1 MLKSINLSLSSN
13 CGADCIFCP
22 TDRGLRIKQK
32 VMPFEHAEKIVNEI
46 SSKEFKKYHNIT
58 RISIGENGDAFLNKD
73 IIEILRYIKLKIP
86 QAKIVL
92 FTNFQYFTK
101 DRAEIILK
109 EGLIHSFFC
118 NIDGSTAKNYFYVK
132 KLDLNNTK
140 HNLIDFLKIRK
151 KLNRDFP
158 LTVFILTLHNYIHT
172 IYNHFNFYPT
182 KLKNR
187 NFISIADDFTIIER
201 QLEKILNPTRDR
213 IRKAKIGAWAERR
226 KIDTQKI
233 DYKKYSCPNLYS
245 IETEAFIAPDGT
257 WYACCIDAN
266 NELVLGN
273 VIEQSINKIF
283 FSKKRRAL
291 IKLLK
296 NKQFAKIG
304 NPCNTVNCC
313 LPIKKS
319 EVIFIKI
326 KKLLQK
332 IKTILKLILP
342 DFIFNIILVS
352 FRKIKSRF

>member
-13 CGADCIFCP
+13 CGADCIYCP
-22 TDRGLRIKQK
+22 TDRGLRIQQK
-32 VMPFEHAEKIVNEI
+32 VMPFEYAKKIINEI

-58 RISIGENGDAFLNKD
+58 RISVSENGDAFLNKD
-73 IIEILRYIKLKIP
+73 LIQILRYIKLKIP
-86 QAKIVL
+86 ARVFL

-101 DRAEIILK
+101 DKAEIILK

-118 NIDGSTAKNYFYVK
+118 NIDGSTAENYFYVK
-132 KLDLNNTK
+132 KIDLNNTK
-140 HNLIDFLKIRK
+140 RNLIDFLKIRK
-151 KLNRDFP
+151 KFNRDFP

-172 IYNHFNFYPT
+172 IYSHFSFYPA
-182 KLKNR
+182 KLKNP
-187 NFISIADDFTIIER
+187 NLINIPDDFPIIEK
-201 QLEKILNPTRDR
+201 QLKEILDPTRDR
-213 IRKAKIGAWAERR
+213 IRKAKIGAWAERK

-257 WYACCIDAN
+257 WYTCCIDAN

-273 VIEQSINKIF
+273 VIERSINEIF
-283 FSKKRRAL
+283 FSRKRRAF

-313 LPIKKS
+313 LPTKKL

-326 KKLLQK
+326 KKSLQK
-332 IKTILKLILP
+332 IKTILKSILP
-342 DFIFNIILVS
+342 GFVFNIILTS
-352 FRKIKSRF
+352 FRKIKSRLK